1 MPFFKRKPKESEYL
15 QDPDK
20 PTRLSDWWKTTFTRD
35 EQDYIFS
42 KGIPLDAIIEPSSS
56 PARSFHSL
64 AGYFSTSPDRTIARR
79 FLDKVEESLKTDEVR
94 VLDRHFAY
102 SSMIPIYYSDRDT
115 DPEALGLAIHAC
127 QRQIA
132 LAIQARAQWTAE
144 SPTPDSPLPSHRGFT
159 QLAIIRE
166 KEGNYTES
174 IKLSQDSQRQGS
186 DGDWEKRITRCEKRM
201 SKS

>member
-1 MPFFKRKPKESEYL
+1 MPFFKRKPKESEHL
-15 QDPDK
+15 QALDK
-20 PTRLSDWWKTTFTRD
+20 PTRLSDWWKTTFTKV
-35 EQDYIFS
+35 EQDYILS
-42 KGIPLDAIIEPSSS
+42 KGIPLDAIIEPSSP
-56 PARSFHSL
+56 PARSFHPL
-64 AGYFSTSPDRTIARR
+64 AGYFSTSPDRPIARR
-79 FLDKVEESLKTDEVR
+79 FLEKVEESLKTDEVG

-132 LAIQARAQWTAE
+132 LAVQAGAQWTAD
-144 SPTPDSPLPSHRGFT
+144 SPAPDSPLPSHRGFT

-166 KEGNYTES
+166 KEGNYTEA
-174 IKLSQDSQRQGS
+174 IKLSQDALRQGW
-186 DGDWEKRITRCEKRM
+186 DGDWEKRITRCQKRM